1 MGLRVYNTMKKQKE
15 RSKRPYEKPQLRRI
29 GLVADE
35 VLAAGCKLGSQS
47 GPRGANCRGIPCS
60 KPGS

>member
-1 MGLRVYNTMKKQKE
+1 MKGELKDEQKRE
-15 RSKRPYEKPQLRRI
+15 KRPYERPTLRRI

-35 VLAAGCKLGSQS
+35 VLAAGCKIGTQA

>member
-1 MGLRVYNTMKKQKE
+1 MKEQTIPK
-15 RSKRPYEKPQLRRI
+15 KRQYEKPELRRI

-35 VLAAGCKLGSQS
+35 VLAAGCKIGTQS

-60 KPGS
+60 RPGS

>member
-1 MGLRVYNTMKKQKE
+1 MNKPKE
-15 RSKRPYEKPQLRRI
+15 PKKRPYEKPQLRRI

-35 VLAAGCKLGSQS
+35 VLAAGCKLGNQA

>member
-1 MGLRVYNTMKKQKE
+1 MKDVKE
-15 RSKRPYEKPQLRRI
+15 KKKRPYEKPQLRRI

-35 VLAAGCKLGSQS
+35 VLGVGCKLGQQT

>member
-1 MGLRVYNTMKKQKE
+1 MKDAKKE
-15 RSKRPYEKPQLRRI
+15 KRRPYEKPRLRRI

-35 VLAAGCKLGSQS
+35 VLAAGCKLGNQS

-60 KPGS
+60 RPGS

>member
-1 MGLRVYNTMKKQKE
+1 MKEQTTPK
-15 RSKRPYEKPQLRRI
+15 KRRYEKPELRRI

-35 VLAAGCKLGSQS
+35 VLAAGCKIGVQA
-47 GPRGANCRGIPCS
+47 GPRGANCKGIPCS

>member
-1 MGLRVYNTMKKQKE
+1 MKKRQD
-15 RSKRPYEKPQLRRI
+15 RPKRPYQKPTLRRI

-35 VLAAGCKLGSQS
+35 VLAAGCKLGLQS

>member
-1 MGLRVYNTMKKQKE
+1 MKKPADGE
-15 RSKRPYEKPQLRRI
+15 KRRYEKPTLRRI

-35 VLAAGCKLGSQS
+35 VLAAGCKIGAQT

>member
-1 MGLRVYNTMKKQKE
+1 MKDAKKE
-15 RSKRPYEKPQLRRI
+15 KRRPYEKPQLRRI

-35 VLAAGCKLGSQS
+35 VLAAGCKLGNQS

-60 KPGS
+60 RPGS

>member
-1 MGLRVYNTMKKQKE
+1 MKDEK
-15 RSKRPYEKPQLRRI
+15 KREKRRYEKPALRRI
-29 GLVADE
+29 GLLADE
-35 VLAAGCKLGSQS
+35 VLAAGCKIGVQA

>member
-1 MGLRVYNTMKKQKE
+1 MKNPKE
-15 RSKRPYEKPQLRRI
+15 PKKRPYEKPLLRRI

-35 VLAAGCKLGSQS
+35 VLAAGCKLGNQS
-47 GPRGANCRGIPCS
+47 GPRGASCRGIPCS

>member
-1 MGLRVYNTMKKQKE
+1 MSDEQAAKK
-15 RSKRPYEKPQLRRI
+15 RRYEKPELRRI

-35 VLAAGCKLGSQS
+35 VLAAGCKIGTTT

>member
-1 MGLRVYNTMKKQKE
+1 MKDEQKRE
-15 RSKRPYEKPQLRRI
+15 KRPYVRPTLRRI

-35 VLAAGCKLGSQS
+35 VLAAGCKIGTQA

>member
-1 MGLRVYNTMKKQKE
+1 MKKKADDE
-15 RSKRPYEKPQLRRI
+15 KRQYEKPTLRRI

-35 VLAAGCKLGSQS
+35 VLAAGCKIGSQA

>member
-1 MGLRVYNTMKKQKE
+1 MTKPKE
-15 RSKRPYEKPQLRRI
+15 IKKRPYEEPVLRRI

-35 VLAAGCKLGSQS
+35 VLAAGCKLGVQA

>member
-1 MGLRVYNTMKKQKE
+1 MKKQHE
-15 RSKRPYEKPQLRRI
+15 QPKRPYQKPRLRRI
-29 GLVADE
+29 GLAADE
-35 VLAAGCKLGSQS
+35 ALAAGCKIGMQS

>member
-1 MGLRVYNTMKKQKE
+1 MKDEKSQE
-15 RSKRPYEKPQLRRI
+15 KRRYEKPTLRRI
-29 GLVADE
+29 GLLADE
-35 VLAAGCKLGSQS
+35 VLAAGCKIGAQT

>member
-1 MGLRVYNTMKKQKE
+1 MKKE
-15 RSKRPYEKPQLRRI
+15 TTDEKRRYEKPQLRRI

-35 VLAAGCKLGSQS
+35 VLAAGCKIGQQS
-47 GPRGANCRGIPCS
+47 GPRGANCRGVPCS

>member
-1 MGLRVYNTMKKQKE
+1 MKDKKPT
-15 RSKRPYEKPQLRRI
+15 KKKPYKKPELRRI

-35 VLAAGCKLGSQS
+35 VLAAGCKLGQQS
-47 GPRGANCRGIPCS
+47 GPRGANCRGVPCS

>member
-1 MGLRVYNTMKKQKE
+1 MKEKTAPK
-15 RSKRPYEKPQLRRI
+15 KRRYEKPELRRI

-35 VLAAGCKLGSQS
+35 VLAAGCKIGVQS

>member
-1 MGLRVYNTMKKQKE
+1 MKEDKPDK
-15 RSKRPYEKPQLRRI
+15 KRPYEKPKLRRI

-35 VLAAGCKLGSQS
+35 VLAAGCKLGQQS
-47 GPRGANCRGIPCS
+47 GPRGANCRGVPCS

>member
-1 MGLRVYNTMKKQKE
+1 MKDEQKRE
-15 RSKRPYEKPQLRRI
+15 KRPYERPRLRRI

-35 VLAAGCKLGSQS
+35 VLAAGCKIGVQA

>member
-1 MGLRVYNTMKKQKE
+1 MKEETAKK
-15 RSKRPYEKPQLRRI
+15 KRRYEKPRLRQI

-35 VLAAGCKLGSQS
+35 VLAAGCKIGTQT

-60 KPGS
+60 RPGS

>member
-1 MGLRVYNTMKKQKE
+1 MKDEKKPQK
-15 RSKRPYEKPQLRRI
+15 RRYEKPTLRKI

-35 VLAAGCKLGSQS
+35 VLAAGCKLGTQA